1 MYQYLLSSLVCIYV
15 AFFFLIFSFR
25 NFREGYFRAGITSLL
40 PVVITAVLFLLF
52 HSNSGFQ
59 NSISVFSLVLIIL
72 SFIPHSRK
80 SSKQLLEEDDKRHDE
95 RDTSFSR
102 NRLEPGSKN
111 YINYYSRNPEKE
123 QNDSRTRSLPGLLS
137 RGSRYF
143 HRYNTAAAEASFYL
157 LSHLRGSVEGAV
169 FERSVVEDA
178 AEIAKYL
185 KSLMKLHGVSCYA
198 VTALGSDSFYTHS
211 GRNDDYGTRIAG
223 SHGYAIVLG
232 SEMRSRLTATAPFSS
247 EVIETGRR
255 YVDSAV
261 LAVQAA
267 SFIRN
272 LGYSARAHIDGN
284 YQLIPPMV
292 ADDAGLG
299 GFGWSGL
306 FLTKEFGP
314 RVRFS
319 VVTTD
324 LELPVKKV
332 VKKTDYL
339 SFCNIC
345 RKCATCCPSGAIS
358 GDKLEKLNADR
369 CFMYWNAV
377 GTDCGRCL
385 AVCPMGH
392 PWGVLRT
399 LALRSLP
406 AAILLKTMDD
416 LFYGRN
422 PGSLKLLH
430 WMGGRK

>member
-1 MYQYLLSSLVCIYV
+1 MAS
-15 AFFFLIFSFR
+15 FFLIFSFR
-25 NFREGYFRAGITSLL
+25 NFREGYFRAGIASLL
-40 PVVITAVLFLLF
+40 PAVIPVVSFVFF
-52 HSNSGFQ
+52 HGDPVFQ
-59 NSISVFSLVLIIL
+59 NSTSAISLVLIIL
-72 SFIPHSRK
+72 FSIPHAGK
-80 SSKQLLEEDDKRHDE
+80 SSRQLLEEDGKRHDE

-102 NRLEPGSKN
+102 NRLQPGSEN
-111 YINYYSRNPEKE
+111 YLNYYSRNPENE
-123 QNDSRTRSLPGLLS
+123 ENDSRTRALPGLLS

-143 HRYNTAAAEASFYL
+143 HRYNAAAAEASFYL
-157 LSHLRGSVEGAV
+157 LSHLRDSVEGAV
-169 FERSVVEDA
+169 FERFIAEDA
-178 AEIAKYL
+178 SEIAKYL
-185 KSLMKLHGVSCYA
+185 KSLMKFRGVSCYA
-198 VTALGSDSFYTHS
+198 VTALGDHSYYTHS
-211 GRNDDYGTRIAG
+211 GRNDDYGAEITRR
-223 SHGYAIVLG
+223 HRYAIVLG
-232 SEMRSRLTATAPFSS
+232 SEMRSRLTATAPFSP
-247 EVIETGRR
+247 EVVETGSR
-255 YVDSAV
+255 YVDCAV

-299 GFGWSGL
+299 GFGWNGL
-306 FLTKEFGP
+306 FLTKKFGP

-324 LELPVKKV
+324 LELPVKEA
-332 VKKTDYL
+332 VKKTDFL

-345 RKCATCCPSGAIS
+345 RKCAVCCPGRAIS
-358 GDKLEKLNADR
+358 RDKLEKLNADR
-369 CFMYWNAV
+369 CFKYWNAV

-392 PWGVLRT
+392 PWGILKT

-416 LFYGRN
+416 LFYGRK

-430 WMGGRK
+430 WMGKRK